1 VPETTVAELMRTDV
15 PVLDPNDSIATVARQ
30 IADSGLPGLPVVEN
44 GEIIGIITESDVIS
58 REAEVDVPEP
68 VAFLDAIFRADVGR
82 DFDEELR
89 RVVAVTAREL
99 MSHPVYSILTTA
111 TLEQVATLMIDRR
124 INPVPVV
131 DDNHNLVGIV
141 SRSDL
146 VRVIAKL
153 EGESAVQQGDSAPGS
168 SPE

>member
-1 VPETTVAELMRTDV
+1 VPETTVSDLMRADV
-15 PVLDPNDSIATVARQ
+15 PVLNPNDSIATVARR
-30 IADSGLPGLPVVEN
+30 IADSGLPGLPVVED
-44 GEIIGIITESDVIS
+44 GEIIGIITEADIIS
-58 REAEVDVPEP
+58 READVDVPEP

-82 DFDEELR
+82 DFDEDLR

-99 MSHPVYSILTTA
+99 MTHPVYSILTTA
-111 TLEQVATLMIDRR
+111 TLEQVATLMIERR

-146 VRVIAKL
+146 VRLIAKL
-153 EGESAVQQGDSAPGS
+153 EGESAVQQAGSATVPS
-168 SPE
+168 SE